1 MAISSPFKNSIMI
14 RGSLLSGSIHF
25 ISIFER
31 CKKTF
36 LSQTCH
42 WLQIHLQ
49 HRVSFFEL
57 FLLKKIL
64 QTLRFYWLWLNVQEP
79 CFTVNQCD
87 CDLGLE
93 SWFRPS
99 WNLQTRPSKCQTN
112 LFRYVYQSLRRTNLK
127 PFLMA
132 FKTSKAGKTD
142 KVFLFHISDMIG
154 WELKFCILHGIFFFM
169 QSLEIF
175 WR

>member
-1 MAISSPFKNSIMI
+1 MIIDTPFKKSIMTC
-14 RGSLLSGSIHF
+14 GWIH
-25 ISIFER
+25 ISTYIYFW
-31 CKKTF
+31 TV
-36 LSQTCH
+36 SNM
-42 WLQIHLQ
+42 LQIHLQ

-142 KVFLFHISDMIG
+142 KVFLFHISDMELYSGIG
-154 WELKFCILHGIFFFM
+154 FSPAGTSTL
-169 QSLEIF
+169 
-175 WR
+175 